1 MIFKRSSCKTTTT
14 RIGSTT
20 VSVLSLIGVSLVA
33 LLYFVTWPTARNEVF
48 PKLASSFSERL
59 TYEGEPKSI
68 PPIELGIVPADESRR
83 LLFPFSRLG
92 IPEDADI
99 ESITTSCECIHA
111 SVLTIKSYD
120 LPQSNPPKRL
130 IAVEHHPEQG
140 KEDATPMSLRVECT
154 VHLSDSKNR
163 VFTVDFDSIRSIASV
178 SQPSE
183 PKALEASVPEPMARA
198 TDYEGTESI
207 SDRMMKYESSSYGSA
222 IQEGAR

>member
-1 MIFKRSSCKTTTT
+1 
-14 RIGSTT
+14 
-20 VSVLSLIGVSLVA
+20 VA
-33 LLYFVTWPTARNEVF
+33 LLYFVTWPTARKEVSR
-48 PKLASSFSERL
+48 KLASSVSERV

-83 LLFPFSRLG
+83 LLLPFSRLR

-154 VHLSDSKNR
+154 VHLSDSKDR
-163 VFTVDFDSIRSIASV
+163 VFTVDFDSIRSIPSV
-178 SQPSE
+178 SQSSE
-183 PKALEASVPEPMARA
+183 PNALDANIPEPMTQA
-198 TDYEGTESI
+198 TDDEGTDPI
-207 SDRMMKYESSSYGSA
+207 ADRTMKLKASGYGSV
-222 IQEGAR
+222 IQGGLR